1 MDIRAGENTISG
13 VYSFRPHKLL
23 VDGVECEAIEIGAAG
38 AIPEAALASIAT
50 DGLETE
56 QGTFAGYTQHTLTT
70 VTFIKPPVTAEK
82 VAEEKDVVIA
92 TVLGALNDGQ
102 ALQFTD
108 LYPLL
113 TGDGQAVEAGN
124 RRRFGNGLYKANA
137 TLWDRPDQCPDAKPT
152 LWTLITGSGGV
163 EDWVQPTGAHDA
175 YAKGAKVTHN
185 GKRWVS
191 TAYGN
196 VWAPG
201 VYGWANG

>member
-1 MDIRAGENTISG
+1 MDIRTGENAIGG

-50 DGLETE
+50 DGLKTE
-56 QGTFAGYTQHTLTT
+56 QGTFVGYTQHMLTT

-92 TVLGALNDGQ
+92 AVLGALNDGQ

-137 TLWDRPDQCPDAKPT
+137 TLWDRPDQWPDAEPT
-152 LWTLITGSGGV
+152 LWRRCRGL
-163 EDWVQPTGAHDA
+163 GAADR
-175 YAKGAKVTHN
+175 GA
-185 GKRWVS
+185 
-191 TAYGN
+191 
-196 VWAPG
+196 
-201 VYGWANG
+201 